1 MASQEKIRTIEEWL
15 LDTTK
20 YQDALKNA
28 ASEIRNSNKIARD
41 AALVQQAMA
50 GAMDTTA
57 KATAGMRGSMIAANL
72 ASAALTKGIGLLSRS
87 LGSVLMVARNWED
100 HIGGNVKTVDS
111 MSAAVDGLIS
121 KLDLARTASV
131 LGAEGFALTQ
141 RQLDSLGKA
150 AIQYARINK
159 IAFKPALDAITD
171 IVIGGRDTGLRRL
184 GIDIELTGSKSEKA
198 AKAVALLEGKFGDLA
213 ISAEN
218 TNEVLGQ
225 SRNAIEDAWGEM
237 TLAITQSTAWRD
249 ALGGVRDMIVALTGA
264 QKDLTKQSA
273 SFRQWFLDYASLLGA
288 AGNKSLQAA
297 FRASLDLPGLMPAAA
312 EGPFAERAGPTL
324 ETPLRGGK
332 GKKKASGGGGIDV
345 SAFAPARGVTRAL
358 GAAFD
363 PAQRA
368 FNEWALAN
376 EQEHIDLEIRRAQ
389 ALRVVAD
396 EQERVNAALRY
407 EADAM
412 RTMHG
417 PQRMAIDAVTELGD
431 VLDNVASSLWQA
443 ADAAIQSGQSF
454 GAAVLQ
460 VVKAELMGVASR
472 ATIKALE
479 ATALG
484 FLNLAYMNFPAA
496 GWAFASAGMWTA
508 LAAAAGGGG
517 LAIGAATKSSTGAGS
532 SARSRGIDAP
542 GAFSSAAADSK
553 RDKEKEINVYVY
565 LGDKY
570 DRSAQLYMQRT
581 AEGRAA

>member
-20 YQDALKNA
+20 YQAELKNA

-50 GAMDTTA
+50 GSMDTTA

-87 LGSVLMVARNWED
+87 IGSVLMVARNWED
-100 HIGGNVKTVDS
+100 HIGGNIGTVNA
-111 MSAAVDGLIS
+111 MSSAVDGMIS

-198 AKAVALLEGKFGDLA
+198 AKAVELLEGKFGDLEMA
-213 ISAEN
+213 VSN
-218 TNEVLGQ
+218 TNEAIAQ
-225 SRNAIEDAWGEM
+225 SKNAIEDAWGEM
-237 TLAITQSTAWRD
+237 TLAITQSNMWRD
-249 ALGGVRDMIVALTGA
+249 ALGGVRDMVVALTGA

-288 AGNKSLQAA
+288 SGNKSLQAA

-332 GKKKASGGGGIDV
+332 GKKPASGGGGIDV
-345 SAFAPARGVTRAL
+345 ERFRPERGAGPL
-358 GAAFD
+358 GGEDEEA
-363 PAQRA
+363 
-368 FNEWALAN
+368 NALAL
-376 EQEHIDLEIRRAQ
+376 Q
-389 ALRVVAD
+389 LRKLQVAD
-396 EQERVNAALRY
+396 ELRVLQED
-407 EADAM
+407 EAI
-412 RTMHG
+412 
-417 PQRMAIDAVTELGD
+417 RMARMISLQRESND
-431 VLDNVASSLWQA
+431 VLRENMHAVNEWRGEYEDAGNAVGDFTAGLWGA
-443 ADAAIQSGQSF
+443 ADAALQSGESF
-454 GAAVLQ
+454 GIAVLKM
-460 VVKAELMGVASR
+460 VKAELMGIATR
-472 ATIKALE
+472 ATINA
-479 ATALG
+479 AVQTAIG
-484 FLNLAYMNFPAA
+484 FSNLFWNPAGAAANFTSAA
-496 GWAFASAGMWTA
+496 IWTGV
-508 LAAAAGGGG
+508 AAAAGGGA

-581 AEGRAA
+581 AEGRAT